1 MEVIQ
6 AILDP
11 TVIISLLLAVFSY
24 YLGKLGKF
32 IVASFAKTPVR
43 LKEFWRIHKWKRIK
57 KYYLV
62 SSNPYEITWNIVRTY
77 FYLTMFIMCM
87 LFYIVFVKLG
97 AFGDVLAFP
106 REIQHLIFAPIYIF
120 EILWIKQRSFT
131 RDLIELKGKRR
142 KKRITNNLSRPSTR
156 GIFGLQ

>member
-6 AILDP
+6 LILDP
-11 TVIISLLLAVFSY
+11 TVIISFLLAVFSF

-32 IVASFAKTPVR
+32 IVASFAKTPVL
-43 LKEFWRIHKWKRIK
+43 LKKFWRTHKWKRIK

-62 SSNPYEITWNIVRTY
+62 SNNPYEITWNIVRTY
-77 FYLTMFIMCM
+77 FYLIMFIMCM

-97 AFGDVLAFP
+97 AFGDVFGFP
-106 REIQHLIFAPIYIF
+106 REIQNLIFSPIYIF

-131 RDLIELKGKRR
+131 RDLIELKDKRR
-142 KKRITNNLSRPSTR
+142 KKRITKRLRQIPNA
-156 GIFGLQ
+156 